1 MKISLFAAVLV
12 SLRMAGLAPARAQ
25 VPSIPPGWQT
35 ERVVMLA
42 RHSVLAPV
50 QTQAE
55 LAPYAAAPW
64 PAWPVAP
71 ACRLKA

>member
-1 MKISLFAAVLV
+1 MKLRLFAAVLV
-12 SLRMAGLAPARAQ
+12 SLLMAGLAPARAQ

-55 LAPYAAAPW
+55 LAP
-64 PAWPVAP
+64 
-71 ACRLKA
+71 